1 MFFCWRYSFD
11 LILFTIILLSKMISK
26 MLVSILALEAQ
37 IISLDFDLF
46 IIGFLR
52 VSVLLRLSVGLPLTG
67 LVLLTFLD
75 IDMRF
80 TVFSAVSIGWVS
92 FTYIKW
98 IRSQLLIVIQFVTRP
113 SLAWS
118 PLLTR
123 GSHFWLNLTQIL
135 SFLYQQEVSLVMFES
150 VSGA

>member
-1 MFFCWRYSFD
+1 
-11 LILFTIILLSKMISK
+11 MISK

-92 FTYIKW
+92 FTYIK
-98 IRSQLLIVIQFVTRP
+98 
-113 SLAWS
+113 
-118 PLLTR
+118 
-123 GSHFWLNLTQIL
+123 
-135 SFLYQQEVSLVMFES
+135 
-150 VSGA
+150 